1 MNNVVVCE
9 AGCDQKRVYPIL
21 TPDIVSQ
28 RYSIA
33 SVAALSS
40 DDLNNKSAT
49 LVSQIMEMEN
59 D

>member
-1 MNNVVVCE
+1 MNNGVVCE

-21 TPDIVSQ
+21 PPDVVNQ

-33 SVAALSS
+33 TVAALSS